1 MLKNLFGSADDKA
14 DKVEDIYAE
23 RNRIARTDKST
34 DTLSTAPSPEQQMF
48 TPPDRTAMNSTSAK
62 QQLLSILQD
71 TQVKLDNSN
80 GANTEPLRQ
89 NLRKARE
96 LAGFLTLPSPAA
108 TTPAPASIDADKVY
122 QIATRIRQAA
132 TPTAA
137 FNSAVA
143 DIRSLIKAD
152 RVLIYELT
160 GATTGKV
167 VAEAVESGFT
177 PTLGAEIP
185 QVGFG
190 FEQLTDDRSQ
200 RAIALIN
207 SETSPYQKQI
217 LDLYQVQATVAIPIL
232 INGYSAAT
240 DSYTLGRV
248 WGLLVVHQCAQTRQW
263 SEAETACLSQ
273 LSLELT
279 LALQPNQPLLQLSQR
294 RDLLAAIEIE
304 AQELM
309 QGTLDNIRHTL
320 QADRAMVVA
329 YNPDWSS
336 RVIAE
341 SVGVNWSK
349 AGDSLDLDFSIN
361 GENYKPY
368 YVVNDIQTKGLQRCL
383 LESFAPLQVKAYIV
397 VPVVQNNQLI
407 GMLGVYQN
415 SAARNWQESELKAM
429 LDYAKSFS
437 FPIQQTA
444 SRRQAQFQTKQM
456 EGRLQRER
464 GLSKLQERLRS
475 AKDEKTVF
483 QVATQDGRKLLE
495 SDRLAI
501 YQFDADWSGRF
512 IAESA
517 APGWIDLIET
527 VHIVQDTFLQR
538 TQGGRYKDGEC
549 FAVDDIYTVGHQT
562 CHIQLLEQFE
572 ARAYMLAPI
581 FGANRKLWG
590 LIAAYQNSGV
600 RKWQEEEIETLRQMG
615 LQVGIAMEQ
624 IDYIEQLQ
632 KRAEQEQTINRIA
645 DRIRQSLVVDDVF
658 SSVVQEIRQA
668 SKADR
673 SVVYQFNPDWSGQ
686 VVAESVGSGWVSLL
700 VEQDKDSVLSG
711 NRTGSDRCLLR
722 KWSEKDIT
730 EEDTY
735 LQSTKGGK
743 YAKGSKSTAVNDIYT
758 KNFPDCYI
766 QSLEKYQAK
775 AYILAPIFMGGNLWG
790 LLGVYQNDAPRV
802 WDASERS
809 VIEQVALQIGTALQL
824 SQYLERVRTQELE
837 LSEIVDRE
845 RANRQELESEA
856 LRVLK
861 AIGPSFRGDLTV
873 RAPLSETEIGT
884 IADGYNT
891 TIQSLRELVRQVQT
905 AATSV
910 SNTSSENNLL
920 VNNLSA
926 QAQQE
931 LEQLDRALIQVDL
944 MVASSQEVADFAQK
958 VEQVVQSANR
968 TVQTGDALMENT
980 VEEILEIR
988 STVSTTKKIKRLGET
1003 FQKISKVVNL
1013 IENFATQ
1020 TNLLALNASI
1030 EATRAGQYGKGFA
1043 VVADEVRSLAY
1054 QSANATTEIERLVD
1068 EIRIDTND
1076 VTEAME
1082 IGIAQVVQGTNLVN
1096 ETRQSLSEIVVAT
1109 GQISELV
1116 KAIGLS
1122 AGTQNKQS
1130 QKLTEVMT
1138 DVAMIAN
1145 LTSDSAIQISESCQ
1159 QLITTSQ
1166 VLETSVSRFKVD

>member
-1 MLKNLFGSADDKA
+1 VLKSIFGSADEKSDKTS
-14 DKVEDIYAE
+14 DPI
-23 RNRIARTDKST
+23 NSIASSIEQKQ
-34 DTLSTAPSPEQQMF
+34 LSNLDHP
-48 TPPDRTAMNSTSAK
+48 MNSTTAK

-71 TQVKLDNSN
+71 AQVKLENSN
-80 GANTEPLRQ
+80 SSNAEPLRQ
-89 NLRKARE
+89 NLRKAKE
-96 LAGFLTLPSPAA
+96 LAGFITAPSPVTVAA
-108 TTPAPASIDADKVY
+108 VASIDADKVHK
-122 QIATRIRQAA
+122 IATKIRQA
-132 TPTAA
+132 TAPMSA
-137 FNSAVA
+137 LTSAVN
-143 DIRSLIKAD
+143 DIKALLDAD
-152 RVLIYELT
+152 RVLVYQLT
-160 GATTGKV
+160 GSGMGRV
-167 VAEAVESGFT
+167 IAEAVTTGLT
-177 PTLGAEIP
+177 PILNVEIP
-185 QVGFG
+185 QAGFG

-200 RAIALIN
+200 RSMALMS
-207 SETSPYQKQI
+207 SETSPYQKQV
-217 LDLYQVQATVAIPIL
+217 LDQYQVQATVAVPIL
-232 INGYSAAT
+232 VNGYSAAT
-240 DSYTLGRV
+240 DTYSLGRV
-248 WGLLVVHQCAQTRQW
+248 WGLLVVHQCDRPRNW
-263 SEAETACLSQ
+263 SDAETSCLTQ
-273 LSLELT
+273 LSLDLT

-309 QGTLDNIRHTL
+309 QATLDDIRHTF

-336 RVIAE
+336 NVIAE
-341 SVGVNWSK
+341 SVGVNWAK
-349 AGDSLDLDFSIN
+349 AGTSLDLDYSITP
-361 GENYKPY
+361 ENCKAY
-368 YVVNDIQTKGLQRCL
+368 YVVNDITTKGFDRCL
-383 LESFAPLQVKAYIV
+383 LESFEPLQVKAYIV
-397 VPVVQNNQLI
+397 VPVIQNSQLI

-415 SAARNWQESELKAM
+415 SGARNWQESELKAM
-429 LDYAKSFS
+429 LEHAKTFS
-437 FPIQQTA
+437 FPLQQTA
-444 SRRQAQFQTKQM
+444 SRRQSQFQSKQM
-456 EGRLQRER
+456 EERLQRER

-475 AKDEKTVF
+475 AKDEQTVF
-483 QVATQDGRKLLE
+483 QVATQDGRKLLN

-517 APGWIDLIET
+517 APGWIDLIKT

-549 FAVDDIYTVGHQT
+549 FAVDDIYTQGHQT

-572 ARAYMLAPI
+572 ARAYVLAPI

-590 LIAAYQNSGV
+590 LIGAYQNTGT
-600 RKWQEEEIETLRQMG
+600 RKWREEEIETLRQMG

-624 IDYIEQLQ
+624 IDYIKQLQ

-645 DRIRQSLVVDDVF
+645 DKIRQSLVVDDVF

-700 VEQDKDSVLSG
+700 VDQDKDSVLSG
-711 NRTGSDRCLLR
+711 NRTGNDRCLLR

-735 LQSTKGGK
+735 LQNTKGGK
-743 YAKGSKSTAVNDIYT
+743 YAKGQKSTAVNDIYT

-775 AYILAPIFMGGNLWG
+775 AYILAPIFKGGVLWG
-790 LLGVYQNDAPRV
+790 LLGVYQNDAPRI

-809 VIEQVALQIGTALQL
+809 VIEQVALQIGVALQL
-824 SQYLERVRTQELE
+824 AEYLDRVKTQEQE
-837 LSEIVDRE
+837 LSAIVDRE
-845 RANRQELESEA
+845 RANRQELEEEA

-891 TIQSLRELVRQVQT
+891 TIQSLRELVRQVQS

-910 SNTSSENNLL
+910 STTSSENNML

-926 QAQQE
+926 QAEQE

-944 MVASSQEVADFAQK
+944 MAASSQEVSDFAQK
-958 VEQVVQSANR
+958 VELVVQSANR

-988 STVSTTKKIKRLGET
+988 STVSTTAKKIKRLGET

-1096 ETRQSLSEIVVAT
+1096 ETRLSLSEIVVAT

-1116 KAIGLS
+1116 KEIGKS
-1122 AGTQNKQS
+1122 ANTQNKQS

-1145 LTSDSAIQISESCQ
+1145 LTSDSATQIAQSCQ

>member
-1 MLKNLFGSADDKA
+1 MLKNLFSSANERQDKA
-14 DKVEDIYAE
+14 AELLNTVPPAPDKQ
-23 RNRIARTDKST
+23 
-34 DTLSTAPSPEQQMF
+34 PSNL
-48 TPPDRTAMNSTSAK
+48 DRAMTNTSAK
-62 QQLLSILQD
+62 QQLLAILQE
-71 TQVKLDNSN
+71 TQIKLENSN
-80 GANTEPLRQ
+80 NPNSEPLRQ

-96 LAGFLTLPSPAA
+96 LAGFLTVTSATPAA
-108 TTPAPASIDADKVY
+108 PIAAVIDADRVY
-122 QIATRIRQAA
+122 QVATKIRQA
-132 TPTAA
+132 TSPMAA
-137 FNSAVA
+137 FTSAVTE
-143 DIRSLIKAD
+143 IKTLLNAD
-152 RVLIYELT
+152 RVLIYQLT
-160 GATTGKV
+160 GANIGRSI
-167 VAEAVESGFT
+167 AEAVQVGLT
-177 PTLGAEIP
+177 PTLNVEIP
-185 QVGFG
+185 QIGFG

-200 RAIALIN
+200 RVMALIN

-217 LDLYQVQATVAIPIL
+217 LDQYQVQATVTVPIL

-240 DSYTLGRV
+240 DSYSLGRV
-248 WGLLVVHQCAQTRQW
+248 WGLLVVHQCDRPRTW

-279 LALQPNQPLLQLSQR
+279 LAVQPSQPLLQLSQR
-294 RDLLAAIEIE
+294 RDLLAAIEVE
-304 AQELM
+304 AQEVM
-309 QGTLDNIRHTL
+309 QATLDNIRHNL
-320 QADRAMVVA
+320 QADRAMVIA

-336 RVIAE
+336 SVIAE
-341 SVGVNWSK
+341 SVGVNWAK
-349 AGDSLDLDFSIN
+349 AGNSLDLDYSIN
-361 GENYKPY
+361 NENYKPY
-368 YVVNDIQTKGLQRCL
+368 YVVNDIAAKGFDRCR
-383 LESFAPLQVKAYIV
+383 LESLEPLQMRAYII
-397 VPVVQNNQLI
+397 VPVLQNNQLL

-415 SAARNWQESELKAM
+415 SGARNWQESELQAM
-429 LDYAKSFS
+429 LDYAKSFG
-437 FPIQQTA
+437 FPIQQIT
-444 SRRQAQFQTKQM
+444 SRRLAQFQTKKM
-456 EGRLQRER
+456 EERLQRER

-483 QVATQDGRKLLE
+483 QVATLDGRKLLG

-501 YQFDADWSGRF
+501 YQFEPDWSGRF

-527 VHIVQDTFLQR
+527 THIVQDTFLQR
-538 TQGGRYKDGEC
+538 TEGGRYKDGEC

-562 CHIQLLEQFE
+562 CHVQLLEQFE

-590 LIAAYQNSGV
+590 LIGAYQNSGV
-600 RKWQEEEIETLRQMG
+600 RKWQDEEIETLRQMG

-624 IDYIEQLQ
+624 IDYINQLQ
-632 KRAEQEQTINRIA
+632 KRAEQEQIINRIA
-645 DRIRQSLVVDDVF
+645 DKIRQSLVVDDVF

-668 SKADR
+668 SKTDR

-700 VEQDKDSVLSG
+700 VEQPKDEILSG
-711 NRTGSDRCLLR
+711 DRTNNDRCVLR
-722 KWSEKDIT
+722 KWAQTDDT
-730 EEDTY
+730 EGDTY
-735 LQSTKGGK
+735 LKNNKGGK
-743 YAKGSKSTAVNDIYT
+743 YAKGEKSTAIDDIYT
-758 KNFPDCYI
+758 QNFPDCYV
-766 QSLEKYQAK
+766 QSLEKYQAR
-775 AYILAPIFMGGNLWG
+775 AYILAPIFIGDTLWG

-802 WDASERS
+802 WDIFERA
-809 VIEQVALQIGTALQL
+809 VIEQVAMQIGTALQL
-824 SQYLERVRTQELE
+824 SEYLERVRTQERE
-837 LSEIVDRE
+837 LSQIVDRE
-845 RANRQELESEA
+845 RATRQELEQEA
-856 LRVLK
+856 LKVLK
-861 AIGPSFRGDLTV
+861 AISPSFRGDLTV

-910 SNTSSENNLL
+910 SNTSSENNIL

-931 LEQLDRALIQVDL
+931 LQQLDRASIQVDL
-944 MVASSQEVADFAQK
+944 MAASSQEVADLAQK
-958 VEQVVQSANR
+958 VELVVQSANR

-988 STVSTTKKIKRLGET
+988 STVSTTAKKIKRLGET

-1068 EIRIDTND
+1068 EIRLDTND

-1109 GQISELV
+1109 SQISELV
-1116 KAIGLS
+1116 KAISLS
-1122 AGTQNKQS
+1122 AGNQTKQS
-1130 QKLTEVMT
+1130 HKLTEAMI
-1138 DVAMIAN
+1138 DVATIAN
-1145 LTSDSAIQISESCQ
+1145 LTSDSATQISESCQ
-1159 QLITTSQ
+1159 QLLTTSQ

>member
-1 MLKNLFGSADDKA
+1 MLKNLFSSADERQDKA
-14 DKVEDIYAE
+14 AELLNTVLPAPDKQ
-23 RNRIARTDKST
+23 
-34 DTLSTAPSPEQQMF
+34 PSNL
-48 TPPDRTAMNSTSAK
+48 DRAMTNTSAK
-62 QQLLSILQD
+62 QQLLSILQE
-71 TQVKLDNSN
+71 TQIKLENSN
-80 GANTEPLRQ
+80 NPNSEPLRQ

-96 LAGFLTLPSPAA
+96 LAGFLTVTSATPAA
-108 TTPAPASIDADKVY
+108 PIAAVIDADRVY
-122 QIATRIRQAA
+122 QVATKIRQA
-132 TPTAA
+132 TSPMAA
-137 FNSAVA
+137 FTSAVTE
-143 DIRSLIKAD
+143 IKTLLNAD
-152 RVLIYELT
+152 RVLIYQLT
-160 GATTGKV
+160 GASMGRSI
-167 VAEAVESGFT
+167 AEAVQVGLT
-177 PTLGAEIP
+177 PTLNVEIP
-185 QVGFG
+185 QIGFG

-200 RAIALIN
+200 RVMALIN

-217 LDLYQVQATVAIPIL
+217 LDQYQVQATVTVPIL

-240 DSYTLGRV
+240 DSYSLGRV
-248 WGLLVVHQCAQTRQW
+248 WGLLVVHQCDRPRTW

-279 LALQPNQPLLQLSQR
+279 LAVQPNQPLLQLSQR
-294 RDLLAAIEIE
+294 RDLLAAIEVE
-304 AQELM
+304 AQEVM
-309 QGTLDNIRHTL
+309 QATLDNIRHNL
-320 QADRAMVVA
+320 QADRAMVIA

-336 RVIAE
+336 NVIAE
-341 SVGVNWSK
+341 SVGVNWAK
-349 AGDSLDLDFSIN
+349 AGNSLDLDYSIN
-361 GENYKPY
+361 NENYKPY
-368 YVVNDIQTKGLQRCL
+368 YVVNDIAAKGFDRCL
-383 LESFAPLQVKAYIV
+383 LESLEPLQMRAYII
-397 VPVVQNNQLI
+397 VPVLQNNQLL

-415 SAARNWQESELKAM
+415 SGARNWQESELQAM
-429 LDYAKSFS
+429 LDYAKSFG
-437 FPIQQTA
+437 FPIQQIT
-444 SRRQAQFQTKQM
+444 SRRLAQFQTKKM
-456 EGRLQRER
+456 EERLQRER

-483 QVATQDGRKLLE
+483 QVATQDGRKLLG

-501 YQFDADWSGRF
+501 YQFEPDWSGRF

-527 VHIVQDTFLQR
+527 THIVQDTFLQR
-538 TQGGRYKDGEC
+538 TEGGRYKDGEC

-562 CHIQLLEQFE
+562 CHVQLLEQFE

-590 LIAAYQNSGV
+590 LIGAYQNSGV
-600 RKWQEEEIETLRQMG
+600 RKWQDEEIETLRQMG

-624 IDYIEQLQ
+624 IDYINQLQ

-645 DRIRQSLVVDDVF
+645 DKILKSLVVDDVF
-658 SSVVQEIRQA
+658 NSVVQEIRQA
-668 SKADR
+668 SKTDR
-673 SVVYQFNPDWSGQ
+673 CVVYQFNPDWSGQ

-700 VEQDKDSVLSG
+700 VEQPKDEILSG
-711 NRTGSDRCLLR
+711 DRTNNDLCVLR
-722 KWSEKDIT
+722 KWGQIDNT
-730 EEDTY
+730 EDDTY
-735 LQSTKGGK
+735 LKTNKGGK
-743 YAKGSKSTAVNDIYT
+743 YAKGEKSTAIDDIYT
-758 KNFPDCYI
+758 QDFSDCYV
-766 QSLEKYQAK
+766 QSLEKYQAR
-775 AYILAPIFMGGNLWG
+775 AYILAPIFIGDTLWG
-790 LLGVYQNDAPRV
+790 LLGVYQNDAPRA
-802 WDASERS
+802 WDTSERA

-824 SQYLERVRTQELE
+824 SEYLERVRIQEQE
-837 LSEIVDRE
+837 MSQIVDRE
-845 RANRQELESEA
+845 RATRQELEQEA
-856 LRVLK
+856 LKVLK
-861 AIGPSFRGDLTV
+861 AISPSFRGDLTV

-910 SNTSSENNLL
+910 SNTSSENNIL

-931 LEQLDRALIQVDL
+931 LEQLDRASIQVDL
-944 MVASSQEVADFAQK
+944 MAASSQEVADLAQK
-958 VEQVVQSANR
+958 VELVVQSANR

-988 STVSTTKKIKRLGET
+988 STVSTTAKKIKRLGET

-1068 EIRIDTND
+1068 EIRLDTND

-1109 GQISELV
+1109 SQISELV
-1116 KAIGLS
+1116 KAISLS
-1122 AGTQNKQS
+1122 AGNQTKQS
-1130 QKLTEVMT
+1130 HKLTEAMI
-1138 DVAMIAN
+1138 DVATIAN
-1145 LTSDSAIQISESCQ
+1145 LTSDSATQISESCQ
-1159 QLITTSQ
+1159 QLLTTSQ

>member
-1 MLKNLFGSADDKA
+1 MLKNLFSSADERQDKA
-14 DKVEDIYAE
+14 AE
-23 RNRIARTDKST
+23 LLNHANPTPAKPIATS
-34 DTLSTAPSPEQQMF
+34 EH
-48 TPPDRTAMNSTSAK
+48 AMTTNTAK

-71 TQVKLDNSN
+71 TQAKLENSN
-80 GANTEPLRQ
+80 NPSSEPLRQ

-96 LAGFLTLPSPAA
+96 LVGFLTTPSA
-108 TTPAPASIDADKVY
+108 TPAPTPTVGVDAERIY
-122 QIATRIRQAA
+122 QTATKIRQA
-132 TPTAA
+132 TSPMAA

-143 DIRSLIKAD
+143 DIKALLNAD
-152 RVLIYELT
+152 RVLIYQLT
-160 GATTGKV
+160 GAGMGRSI
-167 VAEAVESGFT
+167 AEAVQAGLT
-177 PTLGAEIP
+177 PTLNIEIP
-185 QVGFG
+185 QIGFG
-190 FEQLTDDRSQ
+190 FEQFTDVGVASQNENRSQ
-200 RAIALIN
+200 RTIALIN
-207 SETSPYQKQI
+207 SETSPHQKQI
-217 LDLYQVQATVAIPIL
+217 LDQYQVQSTIAIPIL
-232 INGYSAAT
+232 INGYLAAT
-240 DSYTLGRV
+240 DSYSLGRV
-248 WGLLVVHQCAQTRQW
+248 WGLLVVHQCDRPRTW
-263 SEAETACLSQ
+263 TEAETACLSQ

-279 LALQPNQPLLQLSQR
+279 LAVQPNQPLLQLSQR
-294 RDLLAAIEIE
+294 RDLLAAIEVE

-309 QGTLDNIRHTL
+309 QATLDTIRHTL

-336 RVIAE
+336 NVIAE
-341 SVGVNWSK
+341 SVGVNWAK
-349 AGDSLDLDFSIN
+349 AGNSLDLDYSIN

-368 YVVNDIQTKGLQRCL
+368 YVVNDIDAKGFDRCL
-383 LESFAPLQVKAYIV
+383 LESLEPLQMKAYII
-397 VPVVQNNQLI
+397 VPVLKNNQLL

-415 SAARNWQESELKAM
+415 SGARNWQESELQTM
-429 LDYAKSFS
+429 LEYAKTFS
-437 FPIQQTA
+437 FPIQQTT
-444 SRRQAQFQTKQM
+444 SRRIAQFQTKKM
-456 EGRLQRER
+456 EERLQRER

-475 AKDEKTVF
+475 AKDAKTVF
-483 QVATQDGRKLLE
+483 QVATQDGRKLLD

-538 TQGGRYKDGEC
+538 TEGGRYKDGEC

-562 CHIQLLEQFE
+562 CHVQLLEQFE

-581 FGANRKLWG
+581 FGANRQLWG

-624 IDYIEQLQ
+624 INYIEQLQ
-632 KRAEQEQTINRIA
+632 KRADQEQTINRIA

-673 SVVYQFNPDWSGQ
+673 AVVYQFNPDWSGQ
-686 VVAESVGSGWVSLL
+686 VVAESVGSGWMSLL
-700 VEQDKDSVLSG
+700 VEQSKDEVLSG
-711 NRTGSDRCLLR
+711 NRTTSDRCLIR
-722 KWSEKDIT
+722 KWSQKDNT

-743 YAKGSKSTAVNDIYT
+743 YAQGEKSTAVDDIYT
-758 KNFPDCYI
+758 RNFPDCYI

-775 AYILAPIFMGGNLWG
+775 AYILAPIFKGGNLWG

-802 WDASERS
+802 WDISERS

-824 SQYLERVRTQELE
+824 AEYLDRVRTQEQE
-837 LSEIVDRE
+837 LSQIVDRE

-910 SNTSSENNLL
+910 SNTSSENNVL

-931 LEQLDRALIQVDL
+931 LEQLARALTQVDL
-944 MVASSQEVADFAQK
+944 MAASSKEVADFAQE
-958 VEQVVQSANR
+958 VELVVQSANR
-968 TVQTGDALMENT
+968 TVQTGDMLMEST

-988 STVSTTKKIKRLGET
+988 STVSTTAKKIKRLGET

-1116 KAIGLS
+1116 KAISKS
-1122 AGTQNKQS
+1122 AGTQTKQS

-1138 DVAMIAN
+1138 DVATIAN
-1145 LTSDSAIQISESCQ
+1145 LTSDSATQISESCQ

>member
-1 MLKNLFGSADDKA
+1 MLKSIFGSADEKSDKTP
-14 DKVEDIYAE
+14 DPI
-23 RNRIARTDKST
+23 NSIAS
-34 DTLSTAPSPEQQMF
+34 SIEQKQL
-48 TPPDRTAMNSTSAK
+48 PNLDHPMNSTTAK
-62 QQLLSILQD
+62 QQLLAILQD
-71 TQVKLDNSN
+71 AQAKLENSN
-80 GANTEPLRQ
+80 SSNAEPLRQ
-89 NLRKARE
+89 NLRKAKE
-96 LAGFLTLPSPAA
+96 LAGFLTAASPATVA
-108 TTPAPASIDADKVY
+108 TVASIDADKVHK
-122 QIATRIRQAA
+122 ISTKIRQA
-132 TPTAA
+132 TAPMVA
-137 FNSAVA
+137 LTSAVN
-143 DIRSLIKAD
+143 DIKALLNAD
-152 RVLIYELT
+152 RVLVYQLT
-160 GATTGKV
+160 EAGMGRV
-167 VAEAVESGFT
+167 IAEAVQAGLT
-177 PTLGAEIP
+177 PTLNVEIP
-185 QVGFG
+185 QIGFG

-200 RAIALIN
+200 RSMALIN
-207 SETSPYQKQI
+207 SETNPYQKQI
-217 LDLYQVQATVAIPIL
+217 LDQYQVQSTLAIPIL
-232 INGYSAAT
+232 VNGYTAST
-240 DSYTLGRV
+240 DSYSLGRV
-248 WGLLVVHQCAQTRQW
+248 WGLLVVHQCDKARQW
-263 SEAETACLSQ
+263 TEAETACLSQ
-273 LSLELT
+273 MSLELT

-294 RDLLAAIEIE
+294 RDLMAAIEIE

-309 QGTLDNIRHTL
+309 QATLDDIRNTF

-329 YNPDWSS
+329 YNADWSS
-336 RVIAE
+336 QVIAE
-341 SVGVNWSK
+341 SVGVNWAK
-349 AGDSLDLDFSIN
+349 AGTSLDLDYSITP
-361 GENYKPY
+361 ENCKAY
-368 YVVNDIQTKGLQRCL
+368 YVVNDITTKGFDRCL
-383 LESFAPLQVKAYIV
+383 LESLEPLQMKAYIV
-397 VPVVQNNQLI
+397 VPVIQNSQLI

-415 SAARNWQESELKAM
+415 SGARNWQESELKAM
-429 LDYAKSFS
+429 LDYAKTFS
-437 FPIQQTA
+437 FPLQQTA
-444 SRRQAQFQTKQM
+444 SRRQAQFQAKKM
-456 EGRLQRER
+456 EDRLHRER

-475 AKDEKTVF
+475 AKDEQTVF
-483 QVATQDGRKLLE
+483 QIATQDGRKLLNG
-495 SDRLAI
+495 DRLAI

-517 APGWIDLIET
+517 APGWVDLIKT

-538 TQGGRYKDGEC
+538 SQGGRYKDGEC
-549 FAVDDIYTVGHQT
+549 FAVNDIYTQGHQA
-562 CHIQLLEQFE
+562 CHVQLLEQFE
-572 ARAYMLAPI
+572 ARAYVIAPI

-590 LIAAYQNSGV
+590 LIAVYQNTGT

-624 IDYIEQLQ
+624 IDYIKQLQ

-645 DRIRQSLVVDDVF
+645 DKIRQSLVVDDVF
-658 SSVVQEIRQA
+658 TSVVQEIRQA

-686 VVAESVGSGWVSLL
+686 VVAESVGSGWISLL
-700 VEQDKDSVLSG
+700 IDQTKDGVLTG

-735 LQSTKGGK
+735 LQNTKGGK
-743 YAKGSKSTAVNDIYT
+743 YAKGQKSTAVNDIYA

-775 AYILAPIFMGGNLWG
+775 AYILAPIFMGGKLWG
-790 LLGVYQNDAPRV
+790 LLGVYQNDAPRI

-809 VIEQVALQIGTALQL
+809 VIEQVALQIGVALQL
-824 SQYLERVRTQELE
+824 SEYLDRVKTQEQE
-837 LSEIVDRE
+837 LSAIVDRE

-910 SNTSSENNLL
+910 STTSSENNLL

-926 QAQQE
+926 QAEQE

-944 MVASSQEVADFAQK
+944 MAASSQEVSDFAQK
-958 VEQVVQSANR
+958 VELVVQSANR

-988 STVSTTKKIKRLGET
+988 STVSTTAKKIKRLGET

-1109 GQISELV
+1109 SQISELV
-1116 KAIGLS
+1116 KEIGKS
-1122 AGTQNKQS
+1122 ASTQNKQS

-1145 LTSDSAIQISESCQ
+1145 LTSDSATQISQSCQ

>member
-1 MLKNLFGSADDKA
+1 MLKNLFSSADERQDKA
-14 DKVEDIYAE
+14 TELANPTPPVPEQKISNSE
-23 RNRIARTDKST
+23 RNSMTST
-34 DTLSTAPSPEQQMF
+34 T
-48 TPPDRTAMNSTSAK
+48 AK
-62 QQLLSILQD
+62 QQLLAILQD
-71 TQVKLDNSN
+71 AQAKLENSN
-80 GANTEPLRQ
+80 SPSTESLRQ
-89 NLRKARE
+89 NIRKARE
-96 LAGFLTLPSPAA
+96 LAGFLTVPNTNPQPTSVS
-108 TTPAPASIDADKVY
+108 APAGVDPEKAH
-122 QIATRIRQAA
+122 QIAVKIRQS
-132 TPTAA
+132 TSPLAA
-137 FNSAVA
+137 FTSAVA
-143 DIRSLIKAD
+143 DIKALLNAD
-152 RVLIYELT
+152 RVLIYQLT
-160 GATTGKV
+160 GASMGRSI
-167 VAEAVESGFT
+167 AEAVQSGLT
-177 PTLGAEIP
+177 PTLNTEIP
-185 QVGFG
+185 QIGFG
-190 FEQLTDDRSQ
+190 LEQFTDDRAQ
-200 RAIALIN
+200 RTIALIN

-217 LDLYQVQATVAIPIL
+217 LEQYQVQATISVPIL

-240 DSYTLGRV
+240 DSYSLGRV
-248 WGLLVVHQCAQTRQW
+248 WGLLVVHQCDRPRIWTE
-263 SEAETACLSQ
+263 SETACLSQ

-279 LALQPNQPLLQLSQR
+279 LAVQPNQPLLQLSQR
-294 RDLLAAIEIE
+294 RDLLAAIEVE
-304 AQELM
+304 AQEVM
-309 QGTLDNIRHTL
+309 QATLDQIRHDL

-336 RVIAE
+336 NVIAE
-341 SVGVNWSK
+341 SVGVNWAK
-349 AGDSLDLDFSIN
+349 AGTSLDLDYSIN

-368 YVVNDIQTKGLQRCL
+368 YVVNDIAAKGFDRCL
-383 LESFAPLQVKAYIV
+383 LESLEPLQMKAYIV
-397 VPVVQNNQLI
+397 VPVLKNNQLL

-415 SAARNWQESELKAM
+415 SGARNWQESDLQTM
-429 LDYAKSFS
+429 LDYAKTFS
-437 FPIQQTA
+437 FPIQQTT
-444 SRRQAQFQTKQM
+444 SRRLAQFQTKKM
-456 EGRLQRER
+456 EERLQRER

-483 QVATQDGRKLLE
+483 QVATQDGRKLLD

-624 IDYIEQLQ
+624 IDYIGQLQ

-645 DRIRQSLVVDDVF
+645 DKIRQSLVVDDVF
-658 SSVVQEIRQA
+658 TSVVQEIRQA
-668 SKADR
+668 SKTDR
-673 SVVYQFNPDWSGQ
+673 AVIYQFNPDWSGQ
-686 VVAESVGSGWVSLL
+686 VVAEAVGSGWVSLL
-700 VEQDKDSVLSG
+700 IEQPKDEVLTG
-711 NRTGSDRCLLR
+711 DRTRNDRCVLR
-722 KWSEKDIT
+722 KWAQQDNT
-730 EEDTY
+730 ETDTY
-735 LQSTKGGK
+735 LQNTKGGK
-743 YAKGSKSTAVNDIYT
+743 YAKGEKSTAIDNIYT
-758 KNFPDCYI
+758 QNFPDCYV

-775 AYILAPIFMGGNLWG
+775 AYILAPIFIGNKLWG
-790 LLGVYQNDAPRV
+790 LLGVYQNDAPRA
-802 WDASERS
+802 WDLSERA

-824 SQYLERVRTQELE
+824 SEYLERVRTQERE
-837 LSEIVDRE
+837 LSQSVDRE
-845 RANRQELESEA
+845 RANRQELEQEA

-861 AIGPSFRGDLTV
+861 AISPSFRGDLTV

-905 AATSV
+905 AASSV

-931 LEQLDRALIQVDL
+931 LEQLDRALTQVDL
-944 MVASSQEVADFAQK
+944 MAASSQEVADFAQK

-988 STVSTTKKIKRLGET
+988 STVSTTAKKIKRLGET

-1109 GQISELV
+1109 SQISELV
-1116 KAIGLS
+1116 KAISLS
-1122 AGTQNKQS
+1122 ASTQTKQS
-1130 QKLTEVMT
+1130 QKLTAAMT

-1145 LTSDSAIQISESCQ
+1145 LTSDSATQISESCQ
-1159 QLITTSQ
+1159 QLMTTSQ

>member
-1 MLKNLFGSADDKA
+1 MLKNLFGSTEEKFDKDEA
-14 DKVEDIYAE
+14 AKM
-23 RNRIARTDKST
+23 DKST
-34 DTLSTAPSPEQQMF
+34 DTFNSALAPEPQML
-48 TPPDRTAMNSTSAK
+48 TPLDRNSMNSNTAK

-71 TQVKLDNSN
+71 AQVKLENSN
-80 GANTEPLRQ
+80 SSNAEPLRQ

-96 LAGFLTLPSPAA
+96 LAGFLTAPNAA
-108 TTPAPASIDADKVY
+108 TANGAAGMDADKVY
-122 QIATRIRQAA
+122 KIATKIRQSTSPMAA
-132 TPTAA
+132 LT
-137 FNSAVA
+137 NAVGE
-143 DIRSLIKAD
+143 IKTLLNAD
-152 RVLIYELT
+152 RVLVYQLT
-160 GATTGKV
+160 GAGMGRVIT
-167 VAEAVESGFT
+167 EAVQAGLT
-177 PTLGAEIP
+177 PTLDAEIP
-185 QVGFG
+185 QIGFG

-200 RAIALIN
+200 RAMALIN

-217 LDLYQVQATVAIPIL
+217 LDQYQVKATMTVPIL
-232 INGYSAAT
+232 VNGYSATT
-240 DSYTLGRV
+240 DTYSLGRV
-248 WGLLVVHQCAQTRQW
+248 WGLLVVHQCDQARNW
-263 SEAETACLSQ
+263 SEAETACLNQ

-309 QGTLDNIRHTL
+309 QTTLDQMRHNL
-320 QADRAMVVA
+320 QADRAMIVA

-336 RVIAE
+336 NVIAE
-341 SVGVNWSK
+341 SVGVNWAK
-349 AGDSLDLDFSIN
+349 AGASLDLDYSIT

-368 YVVNDIQTKGLQRCL
+368 YVVNDIATKGFDRCL
-383 LESFAPLQVKAYIV
+383 LESLEPLQMKAYIV
-397 VPVVQNNQLI
+397 VPVIQNSQLI

-415 SAARNWQESELKAM
+415 SGARNWQESELKAM
-429 LDYAKSFS
+429 LDYAKTFS
-437 FPIQQTA
+437 FPLQQTA
-444 SRRQAQFQTKQM
+444 TRRQAQFQSQKM
-456 EGRLQRER
+456 EDRLQRER

-475 AKDEKTVF
+475 AKDEQTIF
-483 QVATQDGRKLLE
+483 QVATQDGRKLMS

-501 YQFDADWSGRF
+501 YKFDADWSGRF

-517 APGWIDLIET
+517 APGWVDLIKT

-549 FAVDDIYTVGHQT
+549 FAVNDIYTQGHQA

-572 ARAYMLAPI
+572 ARAYVLAPI

-590 LIAAYQNSGV
+590 IIGAYQNTGT

-624 IDYIEQLQ
+624 IDYIKQLQ

-658 SSVVQEIRQA
+658 SNVVQEIRQA

-686 VVAESVGSGWVSLL
+686 VVAESVGSGWISLL
-700 VEQDKDSVLSG
+700 VDQQKDAVLSG

-730 EEDTY
+730 VEDTH
-735 LQSTKGGK
+735 LKNTKGGK
-743 YAKGSKSTAVNDIYT
+743 YVKGSKSTAVNDIYA

-775 AYILAPIFMGGNLWG
+775 AYILSPIFKGGVLWG
-790 LLGVYQNDAPRV
+790 LLGVYQNDVPRI
-802 WDASERS
+802 WDDSEIS
-809 VIEQVALQIGTALQL
+809 VIEQVALQIGVALQL
-824 SQYLERVRTQELE
+824 AEYLDRVKTQEQE
-837 LSEIVDRE
+837 LSAIVDRE
-845 RANRQELESEA
+845 RANRQELETEA
-856 LRVLK
+856 LLVLK

-891 TIQSLRELVRQVQT
+891 TIQSLRELVRQVQS

-910 SNTSSENNLL
+910 STTSSENNIL

-926 QAQQE
+926 QAQEE

-944 MVASSQEVADFAQK
+944 MAASSQEVSDFAQK
-958 VEQVVQSANR
+958 VELVVQSANR

-988 STVSTTKKIKRLGET
+988 STVSTTAKKIKRLGET

-1109 GQISELV
+1109 SQISELV
-1116 KAIGLS
+1116 KAIGKS

-1145 LTSDSAIQISESCQ
+1145 LTSDSATQIAQSCQ
-1159 QLITTSQ
+1159 QLITTSH

>member
-1 MLKNLFGSADDKA
+1 MLKSIFGSADEKSDKTP
-14 DKVEDIYAE
+14 DPIGS
-23 RNRIARTDKST
+23 IASSIDQKQLPNL
-34 DTLSTAPSPEQQMF
+34 DQP
-48 TPPDRTAMNSTSAK
+48 MNSTTAK
-62 QQLLSILQD
+62 QQLLLILQD
-71 TQVKLDNSN
+71 AQAKLENSN
-80 GANTEPLRQ
+80 SSNAEPLRQ

-96 LAGFLTLPSPAA
+96 LAGFLTAPSPV
-108 TTPAPASIDADKVY
+108 TIAPVASIDADTVHK
-122 QIATRIRQAA
+122 IATKIRQA
-132 TPTAA
+132 TAPMVA
-137 FNSAVA
+137 LASAVN
-143 DIRSLIKAD
+143 DIKSLLGAD
-152 RVLIYELT
+152 RVLVYQLT
-160 GATTGKV
+160 EAGMGRV
-167 VAEAVESGFT
+167 IAEAVQAGLT
-177 PTLGAEIP
+177 PTLNVEIP
-185 QVGFG
+185 QIGFG

-200 RAIALIN
+200 RSMSLIN
-207 SETSPYQKQI
+207 SETNPYQKQI
-217 LDLYQVQATVAIPIL
+217 LDQYQVQSTLAIPIL
-232 INGYSAAT
+232 VNGYTAST
-240 DSYTLGRV
+240 DSYSLGRV
-248 WGLLVVHQCAQTRQW
+248 WGLLVVHQCDKARQW
-263 SEAETACLSQ
+263 TESETACMSQ
-273 LSLELT
+273 MSLELT

-294 RDLLAAIEIE
+294 RDLMAAIEIE

-309 QGTLDNIRHTL
+309 QTTLDDIRQKL

-329 YNPDWSS
+329 YNADWSS
-336 RVIAE
+336 QVIGE
-341 SVGVNWSK
+341 SVGVNWAK
-349 AGDSLDLDFSIN
+349 AGTSLDLDYSITP
-361 GENYKPY
+361 ENCKAY
-368 YVVNDIQTKGLQRCL
+368 YVVNDITTKGFDRCL
-383 LESFAPLQVKAYIV
+383 LESLEPLQMKAYIV
-397 VPVVQNNQLI
+397 VPVIQNSQLI

-415 SAARNWQESELKAM
+415 SGARNWQESDLKAM
-429 LDYAKSFS
+429 LDYAKTFS
-437 FPIQQTA
+437 FPLQQTA
-444 SRRQAQFQTKQM
+444 SRRQAQFQSKKM
-456 EGRLQRER
+456 EDRLQRER

-475 AKDEKTVF
+475 AKDEQTVF
-483 QVATQDGRKLLE
+483 QIATQDGRKLLN

-517 APGWIDLIET
+517 APGWVDLIKT

-538 TQGGRYKDGEC
+538 SQGGRYKDGEC
-549 FAVDDIYTVGHQT
+549 FAVNDIYTQGHQA

-572 ARAYMLAPI
+572 ARAYVLAPI

-590 LIAAYQNSGV
+590 LIGVYQNSGT

-624 IDYIEQLQ
+624 IDYIKQLQ
-632 KRAEQEQTINRIA
+632 KRADQEQTINRIA
-645 DRIRQSLVVDDVF
+645 DKIRQSLVVDDVF

-673 SVVYQFNPDWSGQ
+673 SVVYQFNSDWSGQ

-700 VEQDKDSVLSG
+700 IDQDKDSVLSG
-711 NRTGSDRCLLR
+711 NRTGNDRCLLR

-735 LQSTKGGK
+735 LQNTKGGK
-743 YAKGSKSTAVNDIYT
+743 YAKGQKSTAVNDIYT

-766 QSLEKYQAK
+766 QSLEKYQAR
-775 AYILAPIFMGGNLWG
+775 AYVLAPIFKGGVLWG
-790 LLGVYQNDAPRV
+790 LLGIYQNDGPRI

-809 VIEQVALQIGTALQL
+809 VVEQIALQIGVALQL
-824 SQYLERVRTQELE
+824 AEYLDRVKTQEQE
-837 LSEIVDRE
+837 LSAIVDRE

-910 SNTSSENNLL
+910 STTSSENNTL

-926 QAQQE
+926 QAEQE

-944 MVASSQEVADFAQK
+944 MAASSQEVSDFAQK
-958 VEQVVQSANR
+958 VELVVQSANR

-988 STVSTTKKIKRLGET
+988 STVSTTAKKIKRLGET

-1116 KAIGLS
+1116 KEIGKS
-1122 AGTQNKQS
+1122 ANTQNKQS

-1145 LTSDSAIQISESCQ
+1145 LTSDSATQIAQSCQ

>member
-1 MLKNLFGSADDKA
+1 MLKNLFSSPDDRADKA
-14 DKVEDIYAE
+14 AE
-23 RNRIARTDKST
+23 SLNPNI
-34 DTLSTAPSPEQQMF
+34 PSPESLQMSNQ
-48 TPPDRTAMNSTSAK
+48 DRNAMTSTTAK

-71 TQVKLDNSN
+71 TQAKLENSN
-80 GANTEPLRQ
+80 SAGSEPLRQ

-96 LAGFLTLPSPAA
+96 LAGFLTVPSTNHPA
-108 TTPAPASIDADKVY
+108 TLAPAVPSIDADRVY
-122 QIATRIRQAA
+122 QIATRIRQSA
-132 TPTAA
+132 TPGLA
-137 FNSAVA
+137 FISAVA
-143 DIRSLIKAD
+143 DIKALLNAD

-167 VAEAVESGFT
+167 VAEAVQTGLT
-177 PTLGAEIP
+177 PALAAEIP
-185 QVGFG
+185 QIGFG

-200 RAIALIN
+200 RAMALIN

-217 LDLYQVQATVAIPIL
+217 LEQYQVQATVVMPIL
-232 INGYSAAT
+232 INGYAAAT
-240 DSYTLGRV
+240 DSYSLGRV
-248 WGLLVVHQCAQTRQW
+248 WGLLVVHQCDRPRTW
-263 SEAETACLSQ
+263 TEAETACLSQ

-309 QGTLDNIRHTL
+309 QGTLDQIRHNL

-336 RVIAE
+336 NVIAE
-341 SVGVNWSK
+341 SVGVNWAK
-349 AGDSLDLDFSIN
+349 AGTSLDLDYSIT

-368 YVVNDIQTKGLQRCL
+368 YVVNDITTKGFDRCL
-383 LESFAPLQVKAYIV
+383 LESLEPLQMKAYIV

-415 SAARNWQESELKAM
+415 SGARNWQESELHAM

-444 SRRQAQFQTKQM
+444 SRRQAQFQTNKM
-456 EGRLQRER
+456 AERLQRER

-475 AKDEKTVF
+475 SKDEKTVF

-495 SDRLAI
+495 TDRLAI

-517 APGWIDLIET
+517 APGWVDLIET

-572 ARAYMLAPI
+572 ARSYMLAPI
-581 FGANRKLWG
+581 FGADRKLWG
-590 LIAAYQNSGV
+590 LIAAYQNAHV

-615 LQVGIAMEQ
+615 LQVGMAMEQ
-624 IDYIEQLQ
+624 IHYIEQLQ
-632 KRAEQEQTINRIA
+632 KRADQEQTINRIA

-658 SSVVQEIRQA
+658 ASVVQEIRQA

-673 SVVYQFNPDWSGQ
+673 AVVYQFNEDWSGQ
-686 VVAESVGSGWVSLL
+686 VVAEAVGGGWVSLL
-700 VEQDKDSVLSG
+700 VEQAKDEVLSG
-711 NRTGSDRCLLR
+711 NRTTSDRCILR
-722 KWSEKDIT
+722 KWSQKDIT

-743 YAKGSKSTAVNDIYT
+743 YAKGSKSTAVNDIYA

-775 AYILAPIFMGGNLWG
+775 AYILAPIFKGGNLWG

-809 VIEQVALQIGTALQL
+809 VIEQVALQIGVALQL
-824 SQYLERVRTQELE
+824 AEYLERVRTQEQE
-837 LSEIVDRE
+837 LSQIVDRE
-845 RANRQELESEA
+845 RANRQELEQEA

-891 TIQSLRELVRQVQT
+891 TIQSLRELVRQVQA

-910 SNTSSENNLL
+910 SNTSSENNML

-944 MVASSQEVADFAQK
+944 MAASSQEVADFAQK
-958 VEQVVQSANR
+958 VELVVQSANR
-968 TVQTGDALMENT
+968 TVQNGDTLMEST

-988 STVSTTKKIKRLGET
+988 STVSTTAKKIKRLGET

-1116 KAIGLS
+1116 KAISQS
-1122 AGTQNKQS
+1122 AGTQTKQS
-1130 QKLTEVMT
+1130 QKLSEAMI
-1138 DVAMIAN
+1138 DVATIAN
-1145 LTSDSAIQISESCQ
+1145 LSSDSALQISESCQ
-1159 QLITTSQ
+1159 QLIATSQ

>member
-1 MLKNLFGSADDKA
+1 MLKNFFGSTDDRADKA
-14 DKVEDIYAE
+14 PDPISS
-23 RNRIARTDKST
+23 NS
-34 DTLSTAPSPEQQMF
+34 LSPEQVQMSNQE
-48 TPPDRTAMNSTSAK
+48 RTTMSNTTAK
-62 QQLLSILQD
+62 QQLLSLLQD

-80 GANTEPLRQ
+80 NPNAEPIRQ

-96 LAGFLTLPSPAA
+96 LAGFLTVPGANPPTAVAA
-108 TTPAPASIDADKVY
+108 ASIDADKVH
-122 QIATRIRQAA
+122 QVATKIRQAPA
-132 TPTAA
+132 PMVAL
-137 FNSAVA
+137 NSAVA
-143 DIRSLIKAD
+143 DIKVLLNAD
-152 RVLIYELT
+152 RVLVYQLT
-160 GATTGKV
+160 GAGMGRV
-167 VAEAVESGFT
+167 IAEAVQTGLT
-177 PTLGAEIP
+177 PILNTEIP
-185 QVGFG
+185 QAGFG

-200 RAIALIN
+200 RAMALIS
-207 SETSPYQKQI
+207 SETNPYQKQI
-217 LDLYQVQATVAIPIL
+217 LEQYQVQATIAVPIL
-232 INGYSAAT
+232 VNGYSVAT
-240 DSYTLGRV
+240 DSYSLGRV
-248 WGLLVVHQCAQTRQW
+248 WGLLVVHQCDQPRIW
-263 SEAETACLSQ
+263 SEAETSCLSR
-273 LSLELT
+273 LSIELT

-294 RDLLAAIEIE
+294 RDILAAIEIE
-304 AQELM
+304 AQDVM
-309 QGTLDNIRHTL
+309 QVTLDNIRHNL

-336 RVIAE
+336 QVLAE
-341 SVGVNWSK
+341 SVGVSWNK
-349 AGDSLDLDFSIN
+349 AGTSLDLDFSIT

-368 YVVNDIQTKGLQRCL
+368 YVVNDLQAKGFDRCL
-383 LESFAPLQVKAYIV
+383 LESLEPLQMKAYIV
-397 VPVVQNNQLI
+397 VPVVQNNQLV

-415 SAARNWQESELKAM
+415 SGARNWQESELQTM
-429 LDYAKSFS
+429 LDYAKTFS
-437 FPIQQTA
+437 FPIQQTN
-444 SRRQAQFQTKQM
+444 SRRLAQFQTKKM
-456 EGRLQRER
+456 EERLQRER
-464 GLSKLQERLRS
+464 GLSKLQERLRA
-475 AKDEKTVF
+475 AKDEQTVF
-483 QVATQDGRKLLE
+483 QVATQDGRKLLNG
-495 SDRLAI
+495 DRLAI

-517 APGWIDLIET
+517 APGWIDLIKT

-538 TQGGRYKDGEC
+538 SQGGRYKDGEC
-549 FAVDDIYTVGHQT
+549 FAVNDIYTQGHQA
-562 CHIQLLEQFE
+562 CHVQLLEQFE
-572 ARAYMLAPI
+572 ARAYVIAPI
-581 FGANRKLWG
+581 FSANRKLWG
-590 LIAAYQNSGV
+590 LIAVYQNTGT

-624 IDYIEQLQ
+624 IDYIKQLQ

-658 SSVVQEIRQA
+658 ASVVQEIRQA
-668 SKADR
+668 SQADR

-686 VVAESVGSGWVSLL
+686 VVAESVGSGWISLL
-700 VEQDKDSVLSG
+700 VDQTKDAVLSG

-730 EEDTY
+730 EEDTH
-735 LQSTKGGK
+735 LQNTKGGK
-743 YAKGSKSTAVNDIYT
+743 YAKGSKSTAVNDIYA

-775 AYILAPIFMGGNLWG
+775 AYILAPIFKGGVLWG
-790 LLGVYQNDAPRV
+790 LLGVYQNDAPRI

-809 VIEQVALQIGTALQL
+809 VIEQVALQIGVALQL
-824 SQYLERVRTQELE
+824 AEYLDRVKTQEQE
-837 LSEIVDRE
+837 LSAIVDRE

-931 LEQLDRALIQVDL
+931 LEQLDRALTQVDL
-944 MVASSQEVADFAQK
+944 MAASSQEVADFAQK
-958 VEQVVQSANR
+958 VELVVQSANR
-968 TVQTGDALMENT
+968 TVQTGDTLMEST

-988 STVSTTKKIKRLGET
+988 STVSTTAKKIKRLGET

-1109 GQISELV
+1109 SQISELV
-1116 KAIGLS
+1116 KAISKS
-1122 AGTQNKQS
+1122 AGTQTKQS

-1145 LTSDSAIQISESCQ
+1145 LTSDSALQISESCQ

>member
-1 MLKNLFGSADDKA
+1 MLKNLFSSADERQDKA
-14 DKVEDIYAE
+14 AELLNAATPAPEKPISNLE
-23 RNRIARTDKST
+23 RNMTST
-34 DTLSTAPSPEQQMF
+34 T
-48 TPPDRTAMNSTSAK
+48 AK
-62 QQLLSILQD
+62 QQLLSLLQE
-71 TQVKLDNSN
+71 TQAKLENSN
-80 GANTEPLRQ
+80 NPNSEPLRQ

-96 LAGFLTLPSPAA
+96 LAGFLTTASNPPAA
-108 TTPAPASIDADKVY
+108 APVASIDADRIH
-122 QIATRIRQAA
+122 QIATKIRQA
-132 TPTAA
+132 TSPMAA
-137 FNSAVA
+137 FTSAVA
-143 DIRSLIKAD
+143 EIKALLNAD
-152 RVLIYELT
+152 RVLVYQLT
-160 GATTGKV
+160 GTGMGRSI
-167 VAEAVESGFT
+167 AEAVQSGLT
-177 PTLGAEIP
+177 PTLNIEIP
-185 QVGFG
+185 QIGFG
-190 FEQLTDDRSQ
+190 FEQLTDERSQ
-200 RAIALIN
+200 RVMALIN
-207 SETSPYQKQI
+207 SETSPHQKQI
-217 LDLYQVQATVAIPIL
+217 LEQYQVQATVVVPIL

-240 DSYTLGRV
+240 DSYSLGRV
-248 WGLLVVHQCAQTRQW
+248 WGLLVVHQCDRPRTW
-263 SEAETACLSQ
+263 TEAETACLSQ

-279 LALQPNQPLLQLSQR
+279 LAVQPNQPLLQLSQR

-304 AQELM
+304 AQEVM
-309 QGTLDNIRHTL
+309 QVTLDNIRHNL

-336 RVIAE
+336 NVIAE
-341 SVGVNWSK
+341 SVGVNWAK
-349 AGDSLDLDFSIN
+349 AGASLDLDYSIN

-368 YVVNDIQTKGLQRCL
+368 YVVNDIAARGFDRCL
-383 LESFAPLQVKAYIV
+383 LESLEPLQMKAYIV
-397 VPVVQNNQLI
+397 VPVLKNNQLL

-415 SAARNWQESELKAM
+415 SGARNWQESELNAM
-429 LDYAKSFS
+429 LDYAKTFS
-437 FPIQQTA
+437 FPIQQTT
-444 SRRQAQFQTKQM
+444 SRRLAQFQTKKM
-456 EGRLQRER
+456 EQRLQRER

-495 SDRLAI
+495 TDRLAI
-501 YQFDADWSGRF
+501 YQFDADWGGRF

-562 CHIQLLEQFE
+562 CHVQLLEQFE
-572 ARAYMLAPI
+572 ARSYMLAPI
-581 FGANRKLWG
+581 FGADRKLWG
-590 LIAAYQNSGV
+590 LIAAYQNAHV

-624 IDYIEQLQ
+624 IDYIKQLQ
-632 KRAEQEQTINRIA
+632 KRADQEQTINRIA

-673 SVVYQFNPDWSGQ
+673 AVVYQFNEDWSGQ
-686 VVAESVGSGWVSLL
+686 VVAESVGAGWMSLL
-700 VEQDKDSVLSG
+700 AEQSKDDVLSG
-711 NRTGSDRCLLR
+711 NRTSSDRCLIR
-722 KWSEKDIT
+722 KWSQKDNT
-730 EEDTY
+730 EDDTY

-743 YAKGSKSTAVNDIYT
+743 YAKGEKSTAVDDIYT
-758 KNFPDCYI
+758 RNFPDCYI

-775 AYILAPIFMGGNLWG
+775 AYILAPIFKGGNLWG

-802 WDASERS
+802 WDVSERS
-809 VIEQVALQIGTALQL
+809 VIEQVALQIGVALQL
-824 SQYLERVRTQELE
+824 AEYLEKVRTQEQE
-837 LSEIVDRE
+837 LSAIVDRE
-845 RANRQELESEA
+845 RANRQELEQEA

-905 AATSV
+905 AAIGVRTNSD
-910 SNTSSENNLL
+910 ENNVL

-944 MVASSQEVADFAQK
+944 MAASSKEVADFAQE
-958 VEQVVQSANR
+958 VELVVQSANR
-968 TVQTGDALMENT
+968 TVQTGDTLMEST

-988 STVSTTKKIKRLGET
+988 STVSTTAKKIKRLGET

-1116 KAIGLS
+1116 KAISKS
-1122 AGTQNKQS
+1122 ASTQTKQS
-1130 QKLTEVMT
+1130 QKLSEAMI
-1138 DVAMIAN
+1138 DVATIAN
-1145 LTSDSAIQISESCQ
+1145 LSSDSALQISESCQ

>member
-1 MLKNLFGSADDKA
+1 MLKNLFGSADERQDKA
-14 DKVEDIYAE
+14 AELLNTVPPAPDKQPA
-23 RNRIARTDKST
+23 N
-34 DTLSTAPSPEQQMF
+34 
-48 TPPDRTAMNSTSAK
+48 PDRAMTNTTAK

-71 TQVKLDNSN
+71 TQVKLENSN
-80 GANTEPLRQ
+80 NPNSEPLRQ

-96 LAGFLTLPSPAA
+96 LAGFLTVASN
-108 TTPAPASIDADKVY
+108 TPAPTPTVGIDADRVY
-122 QIATRIRQAA
+122 QVATRIRQA
-132 TPTAA
+132 TSPMAA
-137 FNSAVA
+137 FTSAVA
-143 DIRSLIKAD
+143 EIKTLLNAD
-152 RVLIYELT
+152 RVLIYQLT
-160 GATTGKV
+160 GASTGRAI
-167 VAEAVESGFT
+167 AEAVQVGLT
-177 PTLGAEIP
+177 PTLNVEIP
-185 QVGFG
+185 QIGFG
-190 FEQLTDDRSQ
+190 FEQFTDDRSQ
-200 RAIALIN
+200 RVMALIN

-217 LDLYQVQATVAIPIL
+217 LDQYQVQATVTVPIL

-240 DSYTLGRV
+240 DSYSLGRV
-248 WGLLVVHQCAQTRQW
+248 WGLLVVHQCDRPRTW

-279 LALQPNQPLLQLSQR
+279 LAVQPNQPLLQLSQR
-294 RDLLAAIEIE
+294 RDLLAAIEVE
-304 AQELM
+304 AQEVM
-309 QGTLDNIRHTL
+309 QTTLDQIRHNL

-336 RVIAE
+336 NVIAE
-341 SVGVNWSK
+341 SVGVSWAK
-349 AGDSLDLDFSIN
+349 AGNSLDLDYSIN
-361 GENYKPY
+361 NENYKPY
-368 YVVNDIQTKGLQRCL
+368 YVVNDIAAKGFDRCL
-383 LESFAPLQVKAYIV
+383 LESLEPLQMKAYII
-397 VPVVQNNQLI
+397 VPVLKNNQLL

-415 SAARNWQESELKAM
+415 SGARNWQESELQAM
-429 LDYAKSFS
+429 LDYAKSFG
-437 FPIQQTA
+437 FPIQQTT
-444 SRRQAQFQTKQM
+444 SRRLAQFQTKKM
-456 EGRLQRER
+456 EERLQRER

-483 QVATQDGRKLLE
+483 QVATQDGRKLLC

-538 TQGGRYKDGEC
+538 TEGGRYKDGEC

-562 CHIQLLEQFE
+562 CHVQLLEQFE

-590 LIAAYQNSGV
+590 LIGAYQNSGV

-624 IDYIEQLQ
+624 IDYIKQLQ

-645 DRIRQSLVVDDVF
+645 DKIRQSLVVDDVF
-658 SSVVQEIRQA
+658 TSVVQEIRQA

-673 SVVYQFNPDWSGQ
+673 AVVYQFNPDWSGQ
-686 VVAESVGSGWVSLL
+686 VVAEAVGSGWVSLL
-700 VEQDKDSVLSG
+700 VEQPKDEILSG
-711 NRTGSDRCLLR
+711 DRTNNDRCVLR
-722 KWSEKDIT
+722 KWGQIDNT
-730 EEDTY
+730 EGDTY
-735 LQSTKGGK
+735 LKTNKGGK
-743 YAKGSKSTAVNDIYT
+743 YAKGEKSTAIDDIYT
-758 KNFPDCYI
+758 QDFSDCYV
-766 QSLEKYQAK
+766 QSLEKYQAR
-775 AYILAPIFMGGNLWG
+775 AYILAPIFIGDTLWG

-802 WDASERS
+802 WDVSERT
-809 VIEQVALQIGTALQL
+809 VIEQVAMQIGTALQL
-824 SQYLERVRTQELE
+824 SEYLERVRTQERE
-837 LSEIVDRE
+837 LSQSVDRE
-845 RANRQELESEA
+845 RATRQELEQEA
-856 LRVLK
+856 LKVLK
-861 AIGPSFRGDLTV
+861 AISPSFRGDLTV

-905 AATSV
+905 AAVSV
-910 SNTSSENNLL
+910 SSTSSENNIL

-931 LEQLDRALIQVDL
+931 LEQLDRASIQVDL
-944 MVASSQEVADFAQK
+944 MAASSQEVADLAQK
-958 VEQVVQSANR
+958 VELVVQSANR

-988 STVSTTKKIKRLGET
+988 STISTTAKKIKRLGET

-1109 GQISELV
+1109 SQIGELV
-1116 KAIGLS
+1116 KAISLS
-1122 AGTQNKQS
+1122 AGNQTKQS
-1130 QKLTEVMT
+1130 HKLTKAMI
-1138 DVAMIAN
+1138 DVATIAN
-1145 LTSDSAIQISESCQ
+1145 LTSDSATQISESCQ
-1159 QLITTSQ
+1159 QLLTTSQ

>member
-1 MLKNLFGSADDKA
+1 MLKNLFSSADERQDKA
-14 DKVEDIYAE
+14 AE
-23 RNRIARTDKST
+23 LLNAATP
-34 DTLSTAPSPEQQMF
+34 APEKPISNL
-48 TPPDRTAMNSTSAK
+48 DRTMTSNTAK
-62 QQLLSILQD
+62 QQLLSLLQD
-71 TQVKLDNSN
+71 TQAKLENSN
-80 GANTEPLRQ
+80 NPNSEPLRQ

-96 LAGFLTLPSPAA
+96 LAGFLTTPSA
-108 TTPAPASIDADKVY
+108 TPAPTAAVGIDAERIY
-122 QIATRIRQAA
+122 QIATKIRQA
-132 TPTAA
+132 TSPMAA
-137 FNSAVA
+137 FTSAVA
-143 DIRSLIKAD
+143 DIKALLNAD
-152 RVLIYELT
+152 RVLIYQLT
-160 GATTGKV
+160 GTGTGRSI
-167 VAEAVESGFT
+167 AEAVQVGLT
-177 PTLGAEIP
+177 PTLNIEIP

-190 FEQLTDDRSQ
+190 FEQFTDDRSQ
-200 RAIALIN
+200 RTISLIN

-217 LDLYQVQATVAIPIL
+217 LDQYQVQATIAVPIL

-240 DSYTLGRV
+240 DSYSLGRV
-248 WGLLVVHQCAQTRQW
+248 WGLLVVHQCDRPRTW
-263 SEAETACLSQ
+263 TEAETACLSQ

-279 LALQPNQPLLQLSQR
+279 LAVQPNQPLLQLSQR
-294 RDLLAAIEIE
+294 RDLLAAIEVE

-309 QGTLDNIRHTL
+309 QATLDNIRHEL

-336 RVIAE
+336 NVIAE
-341 SVGVNWSK
+341 SVGVNWAK
-349 AGDSLDLDFSIN
+349 AGNSLDFDYSIT

-368 YVVNDIQTKGLQRCL
+368 YVVNDIDAKGFDRCL
-383 LESFAPLQVKAYIV
+383 LESLEPLQMKAYIV
-397 VPVVQNNQLI
+397 VPVLKNNQLL

-415 SAARNWQESELKAM
+415 SGARNWQESDLQTM
-429 LDYAKSFS
+429 LDYAKTFS
-437 FPIQQTA
+437 FPIQQTT
-444 SRRQAQFQTKQM
+444 SRRLAQFQTKKM
-456 EGRLQRER
+456 EERLQRER
-464 GLSKLQERLRS
+464 GLSKIQERLRS

-483 QVATQDGRKLLE
+483 QVATQEGRKLLE
-495 SDRLAI
+495 TDRLAI

-517 APGWIDLIET
+517 APGWVDLIET

-562 CHIQLLEQFE
+562 CHVQLLEQFE
-572 ARAYMLAPI
+572 ARSYMLAPI
-581 FGANRKLWG
+581 FGADRKLWG

-624 IDYIEQLQ
+624 IDYIGQLQ
-632 KRAEQEQTINRIA
+632 KRADQEQTINRIA
-645 DRIRQSLVVDDVF
+645 DRIRQSLAVDDVF
-658 SSVVQEIRQA
+658 ASVVQEIRQA

-673 SVVYQFNPDWSGQ
+673 SVVYQFNADWSGQ

-700 VEQDKDSVLSG
+700 VEQTKDEILSG
-711 NRTGSDRCLLR
+711 NRTTSDRCILR
-722 KWSEKDIT
+722 KWSQKDIT

-743 YAKGSKSTAVNDIYT
+743 YAKGSKSTAVNDIYA

-775 AYILAPIFMGGNLWG
+775 AYILAPIFKGGNLWG

-809 VIEQVALQIGTALQL
+809 VIEQVALQIGVALQL
-824 SQYLERVRTQELE
+824 AEYLERVRTQEQE
-837 LSEIVDRE
+837 LSAIVDRE

-856 LRVLK
+856 LLVLK

-910 SNTSSENNLL
+910 SSTSSENNLL

-931 LEQLDRALIQVDL
+931 LEQLDRALTQVDL
-944 MVASSQEVADFAQK
+944 MAASSKEVADFAQE
-958 VEQVVQSANR
+958 VELVVQSANR

-988 STVSTTKKIKRLGET
+988 STVSTTAKKIKRLGET

-1116 KAIGLS
+1116 KAISKS
-1122 AGTQNKQS
+1122 AGTQTKQS

-1145 LTSDSAIQISESCQ
+1145 LSSDSALQISESCQ
-1159 QLITTSQ
+1159 QLIATSQ

>member
-1 MLKNLFGSADDKA
+1 MLKNLFSSADERQDKA
-14 DKVEDIYAE
+14 AE
-23 RNRIARTDKST
+23 MLSQT
-34 DTLSTAPSPEQQMF
+34 TLATEKQQMS
-48 TPPDRTAMNSTSAK
+48 DRDRAAMNNNTTTAK
-62 QQLLSILQD
+62 QQLLSLLQD
-71 TQVKLDNSN
+71 TQIKLENSN
-80 GANTEPLRQ
+80 SPNSEPLRQ
-89 NLRKARE
+89 NLRKAKE
-96 LAGFLTLPSPAA
+96 LAGFLTVPSANPTPTVAA
-108 TTPAPASIDADKVY
+108 GIDADRVY

-137 FNSAVA
+137 FESAVA
-143 DIRSLIKAD
+143 DIKTLLNAD

-160 GATTGKV
+160 GSTTGKV
-167 VAEAVESGFT
+167 VAESVQTGFT
-177 PTLGAEIP
+177 PTLGEEIP
-185 QVGFG
+185 QLGFG

-207 SETSPYQKQI
+207 SQTSPYQKQI
-217 LDLYQVQATVAIPIL
+217 LDRYQVQATVAMPIL
-232 INGYSAAT
+232 INGYSATT
-240 DSYTLGRV
+240 DSYSLGRV
-248 WGLLVVHQCAQTRQW
+248 WGLLVVHQCSQTRQW

-294 RDLLAAIEIE
+294 RDLLAAIELE

-309 QGTLDNIRHTL
+309 QVTLDHMRQTM
-320 QADRAMVVA
+320 QVDRAMVIA
-329 YNPDWSS
+329 YNSDWSS
-336 RVIAE
+336 RVIGE
-341 SVGVNWSK
+341 SVGANWSK
-349 AGDSLDLDFSIN
+349 AGASLDADYTIT
-361 GENYKPY
+361 GENFKPY
-368 YVVNDIQTKGLQRCL
+368 YVVNDIQTKGFTRCF
-383 LESFAPLQVKAYIV
+383 LESLEPLQMKAYIV
-397 VPVVQNNQLI
+397 VPIVQSNQLI

-415 SAARNWQESELKAM
+415 SGARNWQESELHAM

-437 FPIQQTA
+437 FPLQQTA

-456 EGRLQRER
+456 EDRLQRER
-464 GLSKLQERLRS
+464 GLAKLQERLRS
-475 AKDEKTVF
+475 AKTAKTVF
-483 QVATQDGRKLLE
+483 QIATQDGRKLLE
-495 SDRLAI
+495 SDRVAI
-501 YQFDADWSGRF
+501 YQFDPDWSGRF

-549 FAVDDIYTVGHQT
+549 FAVDDIYTVGHQA
-562 CHIQLLEQFE
+562 CHVQLLEQFE
-572 ARAYMLAPI
+572 ARAYVIAPI

-590 LIAAYQNSGV
+590 LIATYQNTGA
-600 RKWQEEEIETLRQMG
+600 RKWQADDIEALRQMG

-645 DRIRQSLVVDDVF
+645 DKIRQSLVVDDVF
-658 SSVVQEIRQA
+658 ANVVQEIRQA
-668 SKADR
+668 TKTDR
-673 SVVYQFNPDWSGQ
+673 AVVYQFNPDWSGQ
-686 VVAESVGSGWVSLL
+686 VVAESAGSNWMSLL
-700 VEQDKDSVLSG
+700 VEQPKDDILTG
-711 NRTGSDRCLLR
+711 NRTQSDRCVLR
-722 KWSEKDIT
+722 KWAQKDNT

-766 QSLEKYQAK
+766 RSLEKYQAK
-775 AYILAPIFMGGNLWG
+775 AYILAPIFIGETLWG
-790 LLGVYQNDAPRV
+790 LLGIYQNDAARI

-809 VIEQVALQIGTALQL
+809 IVEQVALQIGVALQL
-824 SQYLERVRTQELE
+824 SAYLERVRNQEQEL
-837 LSEIVDRE
+837 SQIVDRE
-845 RANRQELESEA
+845 RANRQELEAEA
-856 LRVLK
+856 LRVLR
-861 AIGPSFRGDLTV
+861 AIGPSFQGDLTV

-910 SNTSSENNLL
+910 STTSSDNNIL

-931 LEQLDRALIQVDL
+931 LEQLDRALTQVDL
-944 MVASSQEVADFAQK
+944 MAASSQEVADFAQK

-968 TVQTGDALMENT
+968 TVQNGDTLMEST

-988 STVSTTKKIKRLGET
+988 STVSTTAKKIKRLGET

-1109 GQISELV
+1109 SQISELV
-1116 KAIGLS
+1116 KAISQS

-1138 DVAMIAN
+1138 EVAMIAN
-1145 LTSDSAIQISESCQ
+1145 LTSDSATQISESCQ
-1159 QLITTSQ
+1159 QLIATSQ

>member
-1 MLKNLFGSADDKA
+1 
-14 DKVEDIYAE
+14 
-23 RNRIARTDKST
+23 
-34 DTLSTAPSPEQQMF
+34 
-48 TPPDRTAMNSTSAK
+48 
-62 QQLLSILQD
+62 
-71 TQVKLDNSN
+71 
-80 GANTEPLRQ
+80 
-89 NLRKARE
+89 
-96 LAGFLTLPSPAA
+96 
-108 TTPAPASIDADKVY
+108 
-122 QIATRIRQAA
+122 
-132 TPTAA
+132 
-137 FNSAVA
+137 
-143 DIRSLIKAD
+143 
-152 RVLIYELT
+152 
-160 GATTGKV
+160 
-167 VAEAVESGFT
+167 
-177 PTLGAEIP
+177 
-185 QVGFG
+185 
-190 FEQLTDDRSQ
+190 
-200 RAIALIN
+200 
-207 SETSPYQKQI
+207 
-217 LDLYQVQATVAIPIL
+217 
-232 INGYSAAT
+232 
-240 DSYTLGRV
+240 
-248 WGLLVVHQCAQTRQW
+248 
-263 SEAETACLSQ
+263 
-273 LSLELT
+273 
-279 LALQPNQPLLQLSQR
+279 
-294 RDLLAAIEIE
+294 
-304 AQELM
+304 
-309 QGTLDNIRHTL
+309 
-320 QADRAMVVA
+320 
-329 YNPDWSS
+329 NPDWSS
-336 RVIAE
+336 NVIAE
-341 SVGVNWSK
+341 SVGVNWAK
-349 AGDSLDLDFSIN
+349 AGNSLDLDYSIN
-361 GENYKPY
+361 NENYKPY
-368 YVVNDIQTKGLQRCL
+368 YVVNDIQAKGFDRCL
-383 LESFAPLQVKAYIV
+383 LESLEPLQMRAYIV
-397 VPVVQNNQLI
+397 VPVLKNNQLL

-415 SAARNWQESELKAM
+415 SGARNWQESELQTM
-429 LDYAKSFS
+429 LDYAKTFS
-437 FPIQQTA
+437 FPLQQTT
-444 SRRQAQFQTKQM
+444 SRRLAQFQTKKM
-456 EGRLQRER
+456 EERLQRER
-464 GLSKLQERLRS
+464 GLSKLQERLRT

-495 SDRLAI
+495 TDRLAI

-517 APGWIDLIET
+517 APGWVDLIET

-562 CHIQLLEQFE
+562 CHVQLLEQFE
-572 ARAYMLAPI
+572 ARSYMLAPI
-581 FGANRKLWG
+581 FGADRKLWG
-590 LIAAYQNSGV
+590 LIAAYQNAHV
-600 RKWQEEEIETLRQMG
+600 RKWQEEELETLRQMG

-624 IDYIEQLQ
+624 IDYIKQLQ
-632 KRAEQEQTINRIA
+632 KRADQEQTINRIA

-658 SSVVQEIRQA
+658 ASVVQEIRQA

-673 SVVYQFNPDWSGQ
+673 AVVYEFNEDWSGQ

-700 VEQDKDSVLSG
+700 VEQKKDEVLAG
-711 NRTGSDRCLLR
+711 NRATSDRCILR
-722 KWSEKDIT
+722 KWAQKDIT

-743 YAKGSKSTAVNDIYT
+743 YAKGSKSTVVNDIYAR
-758 KNFPDCYI
+758 NFPDCYI

-775 AYILAPIFMGGNLWG
+775 AYILAPIFKGGVLWG

-802 WDASERS
+802 WDVSESS
-809 VIEQVALQIGTALQL
+809 VIEQVALQIGVALQL
-824 SQYLERVRTQELE
+824 AEYLDRVKTQEQE
-837 LSEIVDRE
+837 LSSIVDRE

-861 AIGPSFRGDLTV
+861 AIAPSFRGDLTV

-910 SNTSSENNLL
+910 SSTSSENNLL

-944 MVASSQEVADFAQK
+944 MAASSKEVADFAQE
-958 VEQVVQSANR
+958 VELVVQSANR
-968 TVQTGDALMENT
+968 TVQTGDTLMEST

-988 STVSTTKKIKRLGET
+988 STVSTTAKKIKRLGET

-1116 KAIGLS
+1116 KAISKS
-1122 AGTQNKQS
+1122 ASTQTKQS
-1130 QKLTEVMT
+1130 QKLSEAMI
-1138 DVAMIAN
+1138 DVATIAN
-1145 LTSDSAIQISESCQ
+1145 LSSDSALQISESCQ

>member
-1 MLKNLFGSADDKA
+1 MLKNLFSSADERQDKA
-14 DKVEDIYAE
+14 IETL
-23 RNRIARTDKST
+23 NQT
-34 DTLSTAPSPEQQMF
+34 TLSQEQQQMS
-48 TPPDRTAMNSTSAK
+48 DRDRAMTNTTAK

-71 TQVKLDNSN
+71 TQVKLENSN
-80 GANTEPLRQ
+80 SPNAEPLRQ

-96 LAGFLTLPSPAA
+96 LAGFLTVPSTNTAA
-108 TTPAPASIDADKVY
+108 PAPTGIDAEKVY
-122 QIATRIRQAA
+122 QVATKIREATAPLAA
-132 TPTAA
+132 L
-137 FNSAVA
+137 NSAVA
-143 DIRSLIKAD
+143 EIKVLLNAD
-152 RVLIYELT
+152 RVLIYQLT
-160 GATTGKV
+160 GAGMGRAISEAVTTGL
-167 VAEAVESGFT
+167 T
-177 PTLGAEIP
+177 PMLNAEIP
-185 QVGFG
+185 QAGFG
-190 FEQLTDDRSQ
+190 FEQLTDDRTKRSM
-200 RAIALIN
+200 ALIS

-217 LDLYQVQATVAIPIL
+217 LEQYQVQATVAVPIL
-232 INGYSAAT
+232 VNGYSAAT
-240 DSYTLGRV
+240 DSYSLGRV
-248 WGLLVVHQCAQTRQW
+248 WGLLVVHQCDRPRSW
-263 SEAETACLSQ
+263 SEAETSCLSQ

-294 RDLLAAIEIE
+294 RDILAAIEIE
-304 AQELM
+304 AQGVM
-309 QGTLDNIRHTL
+309 QTTLDNIRHNL

-336 RVIAE
+336 NVIAE
-341 SVGVNWSK
+341 SVGVNWAK
-349 AGDSLDLDFSIN
+349 AGTSLDLDYSIT

-368 YVVNDIQTKGLQRCL
+368 YVVNDIQARGFDRCL
-383 LESFAPLQVKAYIV
+383 LESLEPLQMKAYIV
-397 VPVVQNNQLI
+397 VPVVQNNQLL

-415 SAARNWQESELKAM
+415 SGARNWQESELQTM
-429 LDYAKSFS
+429 LDYAKTFS
-437 FPIQQTA
+437 FPIQQTT
-444 SRRQAQFQTKQM
+444 SRRLAQFQTKKM
-456 EGRLQRER
+456 EERLQRER

-475 AKDEKTVF
+475 AKDERTVF
-483 QVATQDGRKLLE
+483 QVATQDGRKLLN

-501 YQFDADWSGRF
+501 YQFDPDWSGRF

-562 CHIQLLEQFE
+562 CHVQLLEQFE

-645 DRIRQSLVVDDVF
+645 DKIRQSLVVDDVF
-658 SSVVQEIRQA
+658 TSVVQEIRQA

-673 SVVYQFNPDWSGQ
+673 AVVYQFNPDWSGQ
-686 VVAESVGSGWVSLL
+686 VVAESVGSGWMSLL
-700 VEQDKDSVLSG
+700 VEQSKDEVLSG
-711 NRTGSDRCLLR
+711 NRTSSDRCLLR
-722 KWSEKDIT
+722 KWSQKDNT

-735 LQSTKGGK
+735 LQNTKGGK
-743 YAKGSKSTAVNDIYT
+743 YAKGEKSTAVDDIYT
-758 KNFPDCYI
+758 RNFPDCYI

-775 AYILAPIFMGGNLWG
+775 AYILAPIFIGNNLWG
-790 LLGVYQNDAPRV
+790 LLGVYQNDAPRI
-802 WDASERS
+802 WDVSERA
-809 VIEQVALQIGTALQL
+809 VIEQVAMQIGTALQL
-824 SQYLERVRTQELE
+824 SEYLERVRTQEQE
-837 LSEIVDRE
+837 LSAIVDRE

-905 AATSV
+905 AAISV
-910 SNTSSENNLL
+910 STTSSENNLL

-931 LEQLDRALIQVDL
+931 LEQLDRALTQVDL
-944 MVASSQEVADFAQK
+944 MAASSQEVADFAQK

-968 TVQTGDALMENT
+968 TVQNGDTLMEST

-988 STVSTTKKIKRLGET
+988 STVSTTAKKIKRLGET

-1109 GQISELV
+1109 SQISELV
-1116 KAIGLS
+1116 KAISIS
-1122 AGTQNKQS
+1122 AGTQTKQS
-1130 QKLTEVMT
+1130 QKLTEAMT